1 MPDDALGMI
10 EKAPLPPSVSGEI
23 CLHRNPPSIAWRKI
37 DICQPLVD
45 AIVAHADAQT
55 NGACAVRIEGHECA
69 QHAATWQRQRNRQP
83 AGDGCDDRWTRL
95 SVNLQRR
102 DLETVG
108 WSFLSVVN
116 FAQQIDDR
124 DGSVLD
130 VTAAGA

>member
-1 MPDDALGMI
+1 
-10 EKAPLPPSVSGEI
+10 
-23 CLHRNPPSIAWRKI
+23 
-37 DICQPLVD
+37 
-45 AIVAHADAQT
+45 
-55 NGACAVRIEGHECA
+55 
-69 QHAATWQRQRNRQP
+69 
-83 AGDGCDDRWTRL
+83 L